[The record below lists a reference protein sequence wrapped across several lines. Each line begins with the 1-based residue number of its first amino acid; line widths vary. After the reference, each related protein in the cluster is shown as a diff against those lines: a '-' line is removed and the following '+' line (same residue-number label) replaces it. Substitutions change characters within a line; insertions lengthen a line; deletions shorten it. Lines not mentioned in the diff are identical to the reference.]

1 MRVLDLLQ
9 DADLHVI
16 DHQRHPLRI
25 ACIFERLR
33 NVQAVD
39 AFHVLTPNEIL
50 RSGPAAFRKYAPG
63 LTSRAVSA
71 PSRMAFDRLP
81 ARPDLQ
87 NLIDRFGHRLL
98 SGLCYRIGYRLNDF
112 LEIVGLS
119 IGVSLAATAIAAG
132 IGVLF
137 GAALAIFAF
146 PGRQLVIVLINALFG
161 LPPVVVGL
169 VLYLALSRSGPLGSL
184 ELLFTPT
191 AMVIAQ
197 TILAAPIITALVH
210 RASERA
216 WARYGDEL
224 VMDGATRLQP
234 IPQILMIIRADVVT
248 AVLAGFGRTVSEV
261 GAVILVG
268 GNIRGLTRTMTTA
281 IALQTSQGDLSL
293 ALALGIVLVG
303 ISISISATVFALA
316 GRARTAGSD
325 EV

>member
-1 MRVLDLLQ
+1 MLPYCWDGCW
-9 DADLHVI
+9 
-16 DHQRHPLRI
+16 LR
-25 ACIFERLR
+25 
-33 NVQAVD
+33 
-39 AFHVLTPNEIL
+39 
-50 RSGPAAFRKYAPG
+50 
-63 LTSRAVSA
+63 
-71 PSRMAFDRLP
+71 
-81 ARPDLQ
+81 
-87 NLIDRFGHRLL
+87 
-98 SGLCYRIGYRLNDF
+98 DF

-119 IGVSLAATAIAAG
+119 ISVSLAATVAAAAVSLP
-132 IGVLF
+132 I
-137 GAALAIFAF
+137 GAALAIFPF
-146 PGRQLVIVLINALFG
+146 TGQRLTIVLINAFFG

-169 VLYLALSRSGPLGSL
+169 VLYLALSRSGPLGFL
-184 ELLFTPT
+184 ELLFTPA

-197 TILAAPIITALVH
+197 TILAVPIITALVH

-224 VMDGATRLQP
+224 TMDGATRLQAL
-234 IPQILMIIRADVVT
+234 PQILMTIRADVVT

-293 ALALGIVLVG
+293 ALALGAVLVG
-303 ISISISATVFALA
+303 ISISVSATVFALA